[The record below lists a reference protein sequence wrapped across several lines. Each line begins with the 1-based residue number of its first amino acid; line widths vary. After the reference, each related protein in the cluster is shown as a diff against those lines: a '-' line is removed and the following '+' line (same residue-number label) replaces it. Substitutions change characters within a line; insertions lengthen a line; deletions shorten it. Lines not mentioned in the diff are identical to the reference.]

1 LQESSKQL
9 LEMELVQIA
18 MRGNSPNC
26 LDRLVVLIVH
36 KGNIQQLWE
45 PIHIQVVSTVYKEN
59 IQLRQLQFMNQVVST
74 VCRENIQRSLV
85 QVHTQRV
92 SIV

>member
-18 MRGNSPNC
+18 MRVNSPNYQ
-26 LDRLVVLIVH
+26 DQPFVLIVY

-45 PIHIQVVSTVYKEN
+45 PVHIQVVSTVYKEN